1 MGLRYFIHN
10 NRVSMLNLVFAMQRA
25 GAAEI
30 EIEQTLV
37 TRYSQLITHLGKK
50 IQLTLARIR
59 GQDKSTPAEP

>member
-1 MGLRYFIHN
+1 
-10 NRVSMLNLVFAMQRA
+10 MLNLVFAMQRA